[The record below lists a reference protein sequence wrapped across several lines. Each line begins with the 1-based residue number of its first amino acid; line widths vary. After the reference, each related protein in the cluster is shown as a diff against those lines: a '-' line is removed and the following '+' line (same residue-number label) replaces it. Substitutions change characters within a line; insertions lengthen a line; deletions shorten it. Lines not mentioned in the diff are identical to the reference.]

1 MVRLGTPPGAVVPPR
16 HHRSPSGQVGLLG
29 ACCHRPRAYSLDVAP
44 GREWTRAPRCFKAH
58 VSLNCPLSVPS
69 GHVACVCARSPRRDH
84 NAPPQRSF
92 ERHEQQRELSA
103 RSAPYEFREV
113 LDQICSLSGKPAPRC
128 SRARTAHGPAPPTG
142 LSSMSTCKSDARYSC
157 EHREK
162 TVLVLFEAMSTLIY
176 YTRLPDQMT
185 TDALV
190 LTTCARRNRRV
201 SEGLLGPSL
210 SLAVF
215 RSLEGAEIR
224 HGEHRQEHPVDVD
237 LMRNPPTTETE
248 MR

>member
-1 MVRLGTPPGAVVPPR
+1 MVRLGTPPGAVVPPQ

-103 RSAPYEFREV
+103 SSAPYEFREV
-113 LDQICSLSGKPAPRC
+113 LDQICSLTGKPAPRC

-142 LSSMSTCKSDARYSC
+142 LSSMSTCKSVARYSC
-157 EHREK
+157 EHEK
-162 TVLVLFEAMSTLIY
+162 KLPWY
-176 YTRLPDQMT
+176 YLKHCQHSFTTRCPAASSD
-185 TDALV
+185 DHRC
-190 LTTCARRNRRV
+190 TCTRRNRRV
-201 SEGLLGPSL
+201 SEALGPSL

-224 HGEHRQEHPVDVD
+224 HGVIMGEKGGFY
-237 LMRNPPTTETE
+237 
-248 MR
+248 

>member
-1 MVRLGTPPGAVVPPR
+1 MVRLGTPPWAVVPPQ
-16 HHRSPSGQVGLLG
+16 HHRSLSGQVGLLG

-113 LDQICSLSGKPAPRC
+113 LDQSCSLSGKPAPRC

-142 LSSMSTCKSDARYSC
+142 LSSIMSTCKSVARYSC
-157 EHREK
+157 EHEK
-162 TVLVLFEAMSTLIY
+162 KLPWY
-176 YTRLPDQMT
+176 YLKHCQHSFTTRCPAASSD
-185 TDALV
+185 DHRC
-190 LTTCARRNRRV
+190 TCTRRNRRV
-201 SEGLLGPSL
+201 SGGLLGPKRPI
-210 SLAVF
+210 AVF
-215 RSLEGAEIR
+215 RSSRALKSGLVRSPRAPCR
-224 HGEHRQEHPVDVD
+224 
-237 LMRNPPTTETE
+237 
-248 MR
+248 

>member
-1 MVRLGTPPGAVVPPR
+1 MVRLGTPPGAVVPPQ

-29 ACCHRPRAYSLDVAP
+29 ACCHPPRAYSLDVAP

-69 GHVACVCARSPRRDH
+69 GHVACVCAPSPRRDH

-103 RSAPYEFREV
+103 SSAPYEFREV

-176 YTRLPDQMT
+176 YTRGCPAARSD
-185 TDALV
+185 DHRC
-190 LTTCARRNRRV
+190 TCTHDLSRRNRRV
-201 SEGLLGPSL
+201 WRVWRVYGRRFPSRSSVL
-210 SLAVF
+210 SRALKSGMVSIAK
-215 RSLEGAEIR
+215 STLS
-224 HGEHRQEHPVDVD
+224 
-237 LMRNPPTTETE
+237 T
-248 MR
+248 